1 MSTEYGYIGKEV
13 TQAFRSNKGIFT
25 PQDIIEL
32 DQENKW
38 TSLGQLELIQTQ
50 VASGSANVLNFT
62 NLPIDTY
69 NTFFLTM
76 TGVFYSSTNKLIRL
90 RVSDDNGST
99 FGTTA
104 YVQCYQQASGSSFTE
119 GKATNDSY
127 INCIPNVGDELGETG
142 HCYMYMYQLGNST
155 KYSYFTWHSTSMS
168 SGGSNYEM
176 SFGSAFYNV
185 ENSINAFQIME
196 ATGSPN
202 LTGTFSL
209 YGLRTYA

>member
-1 MSTEYGYIGKEV
+1 MSYIPKDAV
-13 TQAFRSNKGIFT
+13 TQAFRSNKGVLT
-25 PQDIIEL
+25 PNQIIEL
-32 DQENKW
+32 DNENKL
-38 TSLGQLELIQTQ
+38 TKFGQLELVQTQ
-50 VASGSANVLNFT
+50 TASGSANVLNFI

-76 TGVFYSSTNKLIRL
+76 TGVFYSTTNKLIRL
-90 RVSDDNGST
+90 RVSADNGST
-99 FGTTA
+99 FGSTA
-104 YVQCYQQASGSSFTE
+104 YVQCYKQASGSSFTE

-142 HCYMYMYQLGNST
+142 HCYMYMYQLGNPR
-155 KYSYFTWHSTSMS
+155 KYSYFTWQSTSMS
-168 SGGSNYEM
+168 SGGSSYEM

-185 ENSINAFQIME
+185 ETAINAFQIME

-209 YGLRTYA
+209 YGLRTYS